1 MEIPLLF
8 LKGLPGIV
16 ALSPGAPTNYNGT
29 GCITGGPLSTVTIFH
44 PGRSPGR
51 EIRGAGSGKK
61 EVRYARRSNGIDAK
75 KRSG

>member
-1 MEIPLLF
+1 MEIPLIF
-8 LKGLPGIV
+8 LKCLPGTV

-29 GCITGGPLSTVTIFH
+29 GCITGGPLTTVTIFY
-44 PGRSPGR
+44 PGCSPDR

-61 EVRYARRSNGIDAK
+61 EVRYARRSNGMDAK